1 MRCDNLTPFDFEK
14 IRTSRAIDETNVVSI
29 GPIYRMKRDDPRDNL
44 PLITLE
50 EHSDQIKI
58 DAGIFTGN
66 VISNCYFRSRSL
78 SWASSIRMQ
87 SWLNEY
93 KGTTYLDKTDMLIA
107 ALLAVVL
114 ILSVF
119 VVSLYLRWKKVTK
132 RFKQPRTE
140 SLERVVTVTH

>member
-1 MRCDNLTPFDFEK
+1 
-14 IRTSRAIDETNVVSI
+14 
-29 GPIYRMKRDDPRDNL
+29 MKRDDPRDNL

-58 DAGIFTGN
+58 DAGIFT
-66 VISNCYFRSRSL
+66 
-78 SWASSIRMQ
+78 
-87 SWLNEY
+87 
-93 KGTTYLDKTDMLIA
+93 GTTYLDKTDMLIA

-140 SLERVVTVTH
+140 SGPILIFLFHIHLDISPINC